1 MRKKAGKLLSVVL
14 VLAMVAGL
22 LSTAVFAA
30 PITFTDV
37 KEGSWYYNDV
47 QKAVD
52 TGLINGYPDNT
63 FGPDKNMTYAEAIK
77 LAAVMH
83 KLAAS
88 GSAEFETGSPWYK
101 PYADYAKEAG
111 IISKDYDWNKNATR
125 AGYMEIFANA
135 IPEKPTNSDIKALEK
150 INNIPDNSIPDVSMS
165 HPQAA
170 SIYKLYRAGVLQGNN
185 ATEHLC
191 NPDANI
197 KRSEVAAVL
206 TRMMNASARISFSM
220 SETDKLIGRVED
232 GKRYVNDALKLSF
245 NKPDSWIILS
255 DKEVLELFGVVT
267 DIITDKSFAEEFEKK
282 LEAGDVS
289 CLFYAKSA
297 DSTANTNITVMR
309 LSGLEVLIGEEEIA
323 LASKEDVIADFSNIG
338 ITNIS
343 GDVSTVKIGGQEHF
357 ALKIKG
363 SLGDSTIYSH
373 TIMIRSGVNLF
384 ILNITTLSQEAMDD
398 IYASWQ
404 AVK

>member
-83 KLAAS
+83 KLASA

-111 IISKDYDWNKNATR
+111 IISKDYDWDAYATR

-135 IPEKPTNSDIKALEK
+135 IPAKPTNSDIKALDG
-150 INNIPDNSIPDVSMS
+150 INNIPDNSIPDVPMT

-185 ATEHLC
+185 KTEHLC

-197 KRSEVAAVL
+197 QRSEVAAVL

-220 SETDKLIGRVED
+220 SETDKVVGYIENGN
-232 GKRYVNDALKLSF
+232 RYVNDFLKISF
-245 NKPDSWIILS
+245 NPPAGWSMLNE
-255 DKEVLELFGVVT
+255 KELLEYNDVSPYVT
-267 DIITDKSFAEEFEKK
+267 ANTTLAEEFEKAAESDDMMFV
-282 LEAGDVS
+282 LLAVS
-289 CLFYAKSA
+289 PDENSNVNML
-297 DSTANTNITVMR
+297 VRR
-309 LSGLEVLIGEEEIA
+309 LSGSKLSMGEDEIA
-323 LASKEDVIADFSNIG
+323 QITKDDVVYELSDLGLANINVN
-338 ITNIS
+338 ITKANIC
-343 GDVSTVKIGGQEHF
+343 GQEHVVM
-357 ALKIKG
+357 KISG
-363 SLGDSTIYSH
+363 SLDDMTMYLNSI
-373 TIMIRSGVNLF
+373 IIRSGNYLF
-384 ILNITTLSQEAMDD
+384 VMTMTAMSQEAMDA